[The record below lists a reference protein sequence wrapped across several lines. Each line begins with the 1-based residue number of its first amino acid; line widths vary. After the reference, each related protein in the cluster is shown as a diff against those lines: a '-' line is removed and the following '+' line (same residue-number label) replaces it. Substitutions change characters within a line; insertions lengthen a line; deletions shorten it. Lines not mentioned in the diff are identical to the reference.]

1 MTHFLQFCKEMDSD
15 SNNNVLAASTQVGT
29 PTASQV
35 PMMPIVVPISIS
47 HGEKPEKFNGLNFKM
62 WQHKIL
68 FYFITLNLA
77 RFLTEEALK
86 LKEDECDIQVIS
98 VIDV

>member
-1 MTHFLQFCKEMDSD
+1 MVLGNRKLTHFLQFCKEMDSD
-15 SNNNVLAASTQVGT
+15 SNNNVLAASAQVGT
-29 PTASQV
+29 PTAAQV

-68 FYFITLNLA
+68 FYFTTLNLA
-77 RFLTEEALK
+77 RFLTE
-86 LKEDECDIQVIS
+86 
-98 VIDV
+98 